1 MVGKNI
7 TVCLLLLIFAIAM
20 KAEDSKETTHKGITR
35 QCPDSVIWQ
44 RPDTGRH
51 TRKHKPDRPGKSLNV
66 VGGIDTTY
74 IELQKDNFTGMAQKE
89 SPSDTRTRTN
99 SAHRTLCRVA
109 MDISWIYHRH

>member
-74 IELQKDNFTGMAQKE
+74 IELQKYNFTVMAQN
-89 SPSDTRTRTN
+89 TN
-99 SAHRTLCRVA
+99 NLSLIH
-109 MDISWIYHRH
+109 I